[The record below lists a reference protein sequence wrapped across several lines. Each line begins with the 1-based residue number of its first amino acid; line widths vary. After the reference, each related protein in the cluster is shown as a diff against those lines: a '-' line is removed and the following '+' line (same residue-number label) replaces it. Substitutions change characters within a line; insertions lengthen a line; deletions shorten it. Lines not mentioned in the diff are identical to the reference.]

1 MVATHKMLSALGLG
15 IGVLLAS
22 CGGGQEAGDPTK
34 VDDPGV
40 QEGSLDG
47 TQMLSV
53 GGRLFSI
60 PSPVQTAYA
69 IRKAGLAYN
78 KDGTTPLDKGD
89 AVANK
94 SSQAMLLGM
103 YGADMAYVTV
113 HGDGQ
118 RAMATMQAIEK
129 LAAKLELSN
138 AFDRELVDR
147 FRNNLGTEDSLLQ
160 FSGAAFRAADQYLK
174 NNERDDVSAMVL
186 AGGWIGSMHLSLSDP
201 AAAANQ
207 EIIDRV
213 GEQRSSL
220 NGLVEI
226 LGSMDLDDGASR
238 VRNELKKLA
247 SDFDAVSSTY
257 TYEKPVTNA
266 AARTTFINSTSTISI
281 PAERLEA
288 IRKKVEAIRNMI
300 LA

>member
-1 MVATHKMLSALGLG
+1 
-15 IGVLLAS
+15 
-22 CGGGQEAGDPTK
+22 
-34 VDDPGV
+34 
-40 QEGSLDG
+40 
-47 TQMLSV
+47 
-53 GGRLFSI
+53 
-60 PSPVQTAYA
+60 
-69 IRKAGLAYN
+69 
-78 KDGTTPLDKGD
+78 
-89 AVANK
+89 
-94 SSQAMLLGM
+94 M

-129 LAAKLELSN
+129 LAAKLDLSN

-147 FRNNLGTEDSLLQ
+147 FRDNLGTEDSLLQ

-201 AAAANQ
+201 AAASNQ
-207 EIIDRV
+207 EIINRV

-226 LGSMDLDDGASR
+226 LGGLELDDNTMR
-238 VRNELKKLA
+238 VRDELKKLA
-247 SDFDAVSSTY
+247 ADFDAVSSTY
-257 TYEKPVTNA
+257 TYEKPVTDA
-266 AARTTFINSTSTISI
+266 AARTTFINSTSTVSI
-281 PAERLEA
+281 PTESLEA
-288 IRKKVEAIRNMI
+288 IRKKVDAIRNLI